1 MIFENGQENRFTPIL
16 ASSRGLEQG
25 KQEARQALSATLRLN
40 GAAVRVSALHGRF
53 GHERRNLFRLIPPF
67 PHNSAC
73 GGSFLFCEKRL
84 PASAFALKLPPPPGF
99 GAARRRDR
107 VVFYD
112 LAPGKY
118 DR

>member
-53 GHERRNLFRLIPPF
+53 GHERRNLFRLIPPLGDLF
-67 PHNSAC
+67 YFVKNVCPH
-73 GGSFLFCEKRL
+73 
-84 PASAFALKLPPPPGF
+84 PPS
-99 GAARRRDR
+99 
-107 VVFYD
+107 
-112 LAPGKY
+112 L
-118 DR
+118 